1 MLTWG
6 SLNSSCGLRLVSWV
20 SKEKESYFPFW
31 NCVLLVDLV
40 DLVDLCSP
48 DQAVEVFFV
57 LPDKPK

>member
-1 MLTWG
+1 MVGSALTWG
-6 SLNSSCGLRLVSWV
+6 SMNSSCGPRLVSWV

-40 DLVDLCSP
+40 DLCSP

-57 LPDKPK
+57 FA